1 MPARACKLRA
11 RKVIGVRGPLCHRS
25 PILIDMFEKS
35 IFATIAVVIS
45 GLSFLPYIWSIFRG
59 TIRPHVLSWSIWGLT
74 TSIVFFAQRA
84 GGAGVGAW
92 PVGISALLAFSIA
105 IIAYLKRADI
115 RISTTDWLFF
125 VLALLAIPLWAVTH
139 NPVWA
144 VLLVTFVDVLGFGP
158 TIRKAYRQPQ
168 TESVLFFSL
177 IVLRNIFVLM
187 ALEHYS
193 VTTVLFPSAIG
204 TMAAVVMMTV
214 VLQRQ
219 ALARLS

>member
-1 MPARACKLRA
+1 MAQQSEFTAPQYF
-11 RKVIGVRGPLCHRS
+11 GVRSPLCRRS
-25 PILIDMFEKS
+25 PILAHMFEKS

-59 TIRPHVLSWSIWGLT
+59 TVRPHVLSWSIWGLT

-105 IIAYLKRADI
+105 VIAYFKRAEI
-115 RISTTDWLFF
+115 RISATDWLFF

-177 IVLRNIFVLM
+177 IVLRNVFVLL

-193 VTTVLFPSAIG
+193 LTTVLFPSAIG

-214 VLQRQ
+214 LLQRQ
-219 ALARLS
+219 TLARLP